1 MNVRALL
8 GVLWLLTAAT
18 TSRTTVL
25 SAETGLPVGRP
36 NVLLIVCDDLNDY
49 IEGHGGHPQARTPN
63 IARLA
68 RSGVSF
74 KQAHC
79 TVPVCAPSR
88 SSFLTGIYP
97 HTSRNYGF
105 DRWDRNEVL
114 RNSRTLMDH
123 FRANGYRTLGTG
135 KLMHHHR
142 PGEWGEFGNLSD
154 YGPFAF
160 DGEENVAHPD
170 VPAPYREDF
179 GTIDG
184 SFGPLVKL
192 TGRTF
197 GNGKPCSWRTG
208 NWKKMRPL
216 RVVSDV
222 DRDLTADEVNGRWA
236 VEKLKALAKVPGDK
250 PFFMGVGFLRPHTPL
265 IVPERF
271 FKKFPLDSLKLPV
284 IKPGDVEDT
293 HLRTVCDEDNRG
305 TKMFKSLVASYDS
318 RDEALRH
325 FLQAYLACVASVDEL
340 IGEILDIVDNS
351 PLKDDTVIVLTSDH
365 GWGMGEKDYL
375 FKNSLWEES
384 TRVPLIVRAPG
395 VAKAGGE
402 TDHPVSLIDI
412 YPTLIDLCAL
422 TGDTRKNEKGRPL
435 EGHSL
440 KPFLANPETEEW
452 TGPDAALTALFVW
465 AKDYVPAEQSYSLRT
480 KDWRY
485 IRYGNGKEEL
495 YHDTKD
501 PYEWM
506 NLAGNPEYAPRLES
520 FRAELA
526 ERLPDPNA
534 AKGK

>member
-142 PGEWGEFGNLSD
+142 PGEWREFGNLSD

-197 GNGKPCSWRTG
+197 GCFGEGKARKT
-208 NWKKMRPL
+208 
-216 RVVSDV
+216 VSGSDGALSLYS
-222 DRDLTADEVNGRWA
+222 DMSCN
-236 VEKLKALAKVPGDK
+236 LK
-250 PFFMGVGFLRPHTPL
+250 
-265 IVPERF
+265 
-271 FKKFPLDSLKLPV
+271 S
-284 IKPGDVEDT
+284 
-293 HLRTVCDEDNRG
+293 
-305 TKMFKSLVASYDS
+305 
-318 RDEALRH
+318 
-325 FLQAYLACVASVDEL
+325 
-340 IGEILDIVDNS
+340 
-351 PLKDDTVIVLTSDH
+351 
-365 GWGMGEKDYL
+365 
-375 FKNSLWEES
+375 
-384 TRVPLIVRAPG
+384 
-395 VAKAGGE
+395 
-402 TDHPVSLIDI
+402 
-412 YPTLIDLCAL
+412 
-422 TGDTRKNEKGRPL
+422 
-435 EGHSL
+435 
-440 KPFLANPETEEW
+440 
-452 TGPDAALTALFVW
+452 
-465 AKDYVPAEQSYSLRT
+465 
-480 KDWRY
+480 
-485 IRYGNGKEEL
+485 
-495 YHDTKD
+495 
-501 PYEWM
+501 
-506 NLAGNPEYAPRLES
+506 
-520 FRAELA
+520 
-526 ERLPDPNA
+526 
-534 AKGK
+534 